1 MTPDVRPASL
11 DDLEALVSFNASMAL
26 ETEGKTLDME
36 LLRQGTRAV
45 FDSYQR
51 GFYLVAEVDG
61 SPVGSLLV
69 TYEWSDW
76 RNGRFWWI
84 QSVYVRPERRR
95 MGVYSAM
102 HRWIIDTAR
111 AKPDVCGVR
120 LYVDRNNAAARE
132 TYRSL
137 GMGESPLRHVRG
149 RLRLSR
155 PRLASRVGNAAPAPL

>member
-1 MTPDVRPASL
+1 MTPTLRPASL
-11 DDLEALVSFNASMAL
+11 DDLDALVSFNAAMAL

-45 FDSYQR
+45 FDSSQR

-76 RNGRFWWI
+76 RNGWFWWI
-84 QSVYVRPERRR
+84 QSVYVRPECRR

-102 HRWIIDTAR
+102 HRWILNTAR
-111 AKPDVCGVR
+111 SRPDVCGVR
-120 LYVDRNNAAARE
+120 LYVDRNNDAARK

-137 GMGESPLRHVRG
+137 GMSESHYDMFEEDF
-149 RLRLSR
+149 
-155 PRLASRVGNAAPAPL
+155 AFPAQP

>member
-45 FDSYQR
+45 FDSSER
-51 GFYLVAEVDG
+51 GFYLVAEADG

-76 RNGRFWWI
+76 RNGWFWWI

-137 GMGESPLRHVRG
+137 GMGESHYDMFEDDF
-149 RLRLSR
+149 
-155 PRLASRVGNAAPAPL
+155 AFPAHD

>member
-1 MTPDVRPASL
+1 MTPTVRPASL
-11 DDLEALVSFNASMAL
+11 DDLEALVNFNVAMSL

-45 FDSYQR
+45 FDSSQR
-51 GFYLVAEVDG
+51 GFYLVAEADG

-76 RNGRFWWI
+76 RNGWFWWI
-84 QSVYVRPERRR
+84 QSVYVRPEWRR

-102 HRWIIDTAR
+102 HRWILDTAKSR
-111 AKPDVCGVR
+111 PDVCGVR
-120 LYVDRNNAAARE
+120 LYVDRNNHAARK

-137 GMGESPLRHVRG
+137 GMSESHYDMFEEDF
-149 RLRLSR
+149 
-155 PRLASRVGNAAPAPL
+155 AFPAQP

>member
-1 MTPDVRPASL
+1 MPADRADAPDAMTPTIRPACL

-45 FDSYQR
+45 FDSSQK

-61 SPVGSLLV
+61 SLVGSLLV

-76 RNGRFWWI
+76 RNGGFWWI
-84 QSVYVRPERRR
+84 QSVYVRPEWRR

-102 HRWIIDTAR
+102 HRWILDTAR
-111 AKPDVCGVR
+111 SRPDVCGVR
-120 LYVDRNNAAARE
+120 LYVDRNNHAARK

-137 GMGESPLRHVRG
+137 GMSESHYDMFEEDF
-149 RLRLSR
+149 
-155 PRLASRVGNAAPAPL
+155 AFPAQP